1 MPARIRSLA
10 LALATFMPATVVAQ
24 QAPAASPAAPALTP
38 PAAAV
43 RPHRFDEFGTVRI
56 DQYYWLKDRNNPEVI
71 KYLEDENAY
80 TKAVMAHTEALQGRL
95 YDELKGRVLQN
106 DQSVPFREGNYFYYT
121 RLVEGKNYPIYA
133 RKRGSVSAP
142 EEIMIDANA
151 LAEGK
156 ATFLIRAWEVSSG
169 EDLLAFAADT
179 TGGRVSSIRF
189 KNLRTGEM
197 LSDVV
202 PRSIG
207 GIAWAEDNRTLFYT
221 KPDSVSVRPYQVY
234 RHRLGTPAA
243 TDQMVYEDKDETYY
257 VGVSKTK
264 SRAYIMI
271 QSSQTMASEYSYIR
285 ADQPDAPF
293 KVIFPRE
300 RGHEYYANHFG
311 DYFYILSNDHAKN
324 FRLMRTPV
332 AKPGRDNWEEVIPHR
347 ADVLLEDFEFF
358 RDYLVLT
365 ERKEGLVQLRVRP
378 WTGGGQNE
386 YYLDFGEPAYLAYVS
401 TNLEFDTPVLRYGYT
416 SLTTPSSTYDYDMKT
431 RQKTLLKRDQ
441 ILGGFDPANYVTE
454 RFYTTARDGARVP
467 VSLVYRKGI
476 ARPAPLL
483 LTGYGSYGSSSD
495 PTFSSDR
502 LSLLDRGF
510 VFAIAHIRGGSE
522 MGRAWYENGR
532 QLQKKNTFT
541 DFIDVADDLI
551 RRGYTSSN
559 RLFARGASAGGLL
572 MGAVVNLRPDL
583 FRGVIAGVPYVDVIT
598 TMSDSTIPL
607 TTGEY
612 DEWGNPHDST
622 FYRYMLSYSPY
633 DNVERKAYPNLLI
646 TAGLYD
652 TQVLYVEPAKWTARL
667 RAMKTDNNRLILRTN
682 MEAGHGGASGRYKRW
697 HDVAFEYAFLLDLAG
712 LGDKP
717 TP

>member
-1 MPARIRSLA
+1 MLTYTRFLA
-10 LALATFMPATVVAQ
+10 LAAFVPTIVVAQ
-24 QAPAASPAAPALTP
+24 QTTTAPAAAALTP
-38 PAAAV
+38 PMAAV
-43 RPHRFDEFGTVRI
+43 RPHRFDEHGNVRV
-56 DQYYWLKDRNNPEVI
+56 DPYYWLKDRNNPEVI

-80 TKAVMAHTEALQGRL
+80 TKAVMAHTEALQERL
-95 YDELKGRVLQN
+95 YEELKGRVLQN
-106 DQSVPFREGNYFYYT
+106 DQSVPFRERNYFYYT

-133 RKRGSVSAP
+133 RKRGALSAP
-142 EEIMIDANA
+142 EEIMLDANV

-156 ATFLIRAWEVSSG
+156 ATFLIRAWEVSSA

-197 LSDVV
+197 LADIV
-202 PRSIG
+202 PRAIG

-257 VGVSKTK
+257 VGVFKTK

-271 QSSQTMASEYSYIR
+271 QSSQTMATEYSYIR

-293 KVIFPRE
+293 KVLIPRE
-300 RGHEYYANHFG
+300 RGHEYSANHFG

-332 AKPGRDNWEEVIPHR
+332 AKPGRDNWQEVIPHR

-365 ERKEGLVQLRVRP
+365 ERKDGLVQLRVRP
-378 WTGGGQNE
+378 WSGTNE

-416 SLTTPSSTYDYDMKT
+416 SLTTPSSTFDYDMRT

-441 ILGGFDPANYVTE
+441 ILGGFDPANYVSE

-510 VFAIAHIRGGSE
+510 AFAIAHIRGGSE

-532 QLQKKNTFT
+532 QLQKKNTFN
-541 DFIDVADDLI
+541 DFVDVADDLI
-551 RRGYTSSN
+551 RRGYTSAD

-572 MGAVVNLRPDL
+572 MGAVVNMRPEL
-583 FRGVIAGVPYVDVIT
+583 FKGVIAGVPYVDVIT
-598 TMSDSTIPL
+598 TMMDSTIPL

-633 DNVERKAYPNLLI
+633 DHVEQKAYPNLLV

-652 TQVLYVEPAKWTARL
+652 TQVLYVEPAKWTAKL
-667 RAMKTDNNRLILRTN
+667 RAMKTGTNRLILRTN
-682 MEAGHGGASGRYKRW
+682 MEAGHAGASGRYKRW
-697 HDVAFEYAFLLDLAG
+697 RDVAFEYAFLLDLAG

>member
-1 MPARIRSLA
+1 MLFRIRAFA
-10 LALATFMPATVVAQ
+10 LALVAFAPAVIRAQ
-24 QAPAASPAAPALTP
+24 TPAVSAPAAALTP
-38 PAAAV
+38 PLAAV

-56 DQYYWLKDRNNPEVI
+56 DNYYWLKERSNPEVI

-80 TKAVMAHTEALQGRL
+80 TKAVMAHTQALQDRL
-95 YDELKGRVLQN
+95 YEEMKGRVLQN

-133 RKRGSVSAP
+133 RKRGALNAP
-142 EEIMIDANA
+142 EEIMIDANV

-156 ATFLIRAWEVSSG
+156 STFLIRAWDVSSAG
-169 EDLLAFAADT
+169 DILAFAADT
-179 TGGRVSSIRF
+179 TGGRVSAIRF

-197 LSDVV
+197 LSDVI

-207 GIAWAEDNRTLFYT
+207 GIAWAEDNRTIFYT
-221 KPDSVSVRPYQVY
+221 KPDAVSVRPYQVY
-234 RHRLGTPAA
+234 RHKLGTPAA
-243 TDQMVYEDKDETYY
+243 SDQMVYEDKDETYY
-257 VGVSKTK
+257 VSVFKTK

-271 QSSQTMASEYSYIR
+271 RSSQTLATEYSYIR
-285 ADQPDAPF
+285 ADQPEAAF
-293 KVIFPRE
+293 RVLIPRE

-311 DYFYILSNDHAKN
+311 DYFYLLSNDHAKN

-332 AKPGRDNWEEVIPHR
+332 ARPGRANWEEVIPHR
-347 ADVLLEDFEFF
+347 PDVLLEDFEFF
-358 RDYLVLT
+358 KDFLVLS
-365 ERKEGLVQLRVRP
+365 ERKDGLVQLRVRP
-378 WTGGGQNE
+378 WSGGGRGE
-386 YYLDFGEPAYLAYVS
+386 YYLDFGEPAYLAFVS
-401 TNLEFDTPVLRYGYT
+401 TNREFDTPLLRYVYT
-416 SLTTPSSTYDYDMKT
+416 SLTTPSSTYDYDMGTK
-431 RQKTLLKRDQ
+431 QKTLLKRDQ

-467 VSLVYRKGI
+467 VSLMYKKGI

-483 LTGYGSYGSSSD
+483 LTGYGSYGASSD

-502 LSLLDRGF
+502 LSLVDRGF

-532 QLQKKNTFT
+532 QLQKKNTFN
-541 DFIDVADDLI
+541 DFVDVADDLI
-551 RRGYTSSN
+551 RRGYTSSSK
-559 RLFARGASAGGLL
+559 LFARGASAGGLL
-572 MGAVVNLRPDL
+572 MGAVVNQRPEL
-583 FRGVIAGVPYVDVIT
+583 WRGVVAGVPYVDVIT

-667 RAMKTDNNRLILRTN
+667 RAMKTDTNRLILRTN
-682 MEAGHGGASGRYKRW
+682 MEAGHSGASGRYKRW
-697 HDVAFEYAFLLDLAG
+697 RDVAFEYAFLLDLAG

>member
-1 MPARIRSLA
+1 MLSYTRCLA
-10 LALATFMPATVVAQ
+10 FAAFVPTFVVAQ
-24 QAPAASPAAPALTP
+24 QTPTTSPAAPALTP
-38 PAAAV
+38 PIAAV

-56 DQYYWLKDRNNPEVI
+56 DQYYWLKDRSNPEVI

-156 ATFLIRAWEVSSG
+156 ATFLIRGWDVSSG
-169 EDLLAFAADT
+169 EDLLAFAVDT

-189 KNLRTGEM
+189 KNLRTGEL

-271 QSSQTMASEYSYIR
+271 QSSQTMATEYSYIR

-293 KVIFPRE
+293 RILIPRE

-332 AKPGRDNWEEVIPHR
+332 ARPGRDNWEEVIPHR

-401 TNLEFDTPVLRYGYT
+401 TNLEFNTPVLRYGYT

-572 MGAVVNLRPDL
+572 MGAVVNMRPEL

>member
-1 MPARIRSLA
+1 MLARVRSFA
-10 LALATFMPATVVAQ
+10 LALAAFVPSSIVA
-24 QAPAASPAAPALTP
+24 QAPATSSAPALTP
-38 PAAAV
+38 PMAAV

-56 DQYYWLKDRNNPEVI
+56 DNYYWLKERTNPEVI

-80 TKAVMAHTEALQGRL
+80 TKAIMAHTEALQDRL
-95 YDELKGRVLQN
+95 YEEMKGRVLQN

-133 RKRGSVSAP
+133 RKRGSLNAP
-142 EEIMIDANA
+142 EEIMIDANV

-156 ATFLIRAWEVSSG
+156 ATFLIRAWDVSSA
-169 EDLLAFAADT
+169 EDILAFGADT
-179 TGGRVSSIRF
+179 TGGRVSAIRF

-197 LSDVV
+197 LSDVI

-207 GIAWAEDNRTLFYT
+207 GIAWAEDNRTIFYT

-234 RHRLGTPAA
+234 RHKLGTPAA
-243 TDQMVYEDKDETYY
+243 SDQMVYEDKDETYY
-257 VGVSKTK
+257 VGVFKTK

-271 QSSQTMASEYSYIR
+271 QSSQTMATEYSYVR

-293 KVIFPRE
+293 RVLIPRE
-300 RGHEYYANHFG
+300 RGHEYSANHFG
-311 DYFYILSNDHAKN
+311 DYFYLLSNDHAKN
-324 FRLMRTPV
+324 FRLLRTPV
-332 AKPGRDNWEEVIPHR
+332 ARPGRDNWEEVIPHR

-358 RDYLVLT
+358 KDFLVLT
-365 ERKEGLVQLRVRP
+365 ERKDGLVQLRVRP
-378 WTGGGQNE
+378 WSGGGRGE
-386 YYLDFGEPAYLAYVS
+386 YYLDFGEPAYLAFVS
-401 TNLEFDTPVLRYGYT
+401 TNLEFNTPLLRYVYT
-416 SLTTPSSTYDYDMKT
+416 SLTTPSSTYDYDMRTKQRT
-431 RQKTLLKRDQ
+431 RLKRDQ

-454 RFYTTARDGARVP
+454 RFFTTARDGARVP
-467 VSLVYRKGI
+467 VSLVYKKGV

-510 VFAIAHIRGGSE
+510 VYAIAHIRGGSE

-532 QLQKKNTFT
+532 QLQKKNTFN
-541 DFIDVADDLI
+541 DFVDVGDDLI

-559 RLFARGASAGGLL
+559 KLFARGASAGGLL
-572 MGAVVNLRPDL
+572 MGAVVNQRPEL
-583 FRGVIAGVPYVDVIT
+583 WRGVIAGVPYVDVIT

-633 DNVERKAYPNLLI
+633 DNVERKAYPNMLL

-697 HDVAFEYAFLLDLAG
+697 RDVAFEYAFLLDLAG

>member
-1 MPARIRSLA
+1 MPARIRSFA
-10 LALATFMPATVVAQ
+10 LALAAFAPVVVVAQ
-24 QAPAASPAAPALTP
+24 QAPATSAAAPALTP
-38 PAAAV
+38 PVAAV
-43 RPHRFDEFGTVRI
+43 RPHRFEEHGNVRT
-56 DQYYWLKDRNNPEVI
+56 DPYYWLKERSNPEVI
-71 KYLEDENAY
+71 SYLEAENTY
-80 TKAVMAHTEALQGRL
+80 TKAVMAHTEALQDRL
-95 YDELKGRVLQN
+95 YEEMKGRVLQN

-121 RLVEGKNYPIYA
+121 RLVEGRNYPIYA
-133 RKRGSVSAP
+133 RKRGSLNAP
-142 EEIMIDANA
+142 EEIMIDANV

-156 ATFLIRAWEVSSG
+156 PTFLIRAWDLSSA
-169 EDLLAFAADT
+169 EDILAFAVDT

-197 LSDVV
+197 LTDVI

-207 GIAWAEDNRTLFYT
+207 GIAWAEDNRTIFYT

-234 RHRLGTPAA
+234 RHKLGTPASA
-243 TDQMVYEDKDETYY
+243 DPMVYEDKDETYY
-257 VGVSKTK
+257 VGVFKTK

-271 QSSQTMASEYSYIR
+271 QSSQTMATEYSYIR

-293 KVIFPRE
+293 RVLFPRE

-332 AKPGRDNWEEVIPHR
+332 ARPSRATWEEVIPHR

-358 RDYLVLT
+358 KDFLVLS
-365 ERKEGLVQLRVRP
+365 ERKDGLVQLRVRP
-378 WTGGGQNE
+378 WSGKGE
-386 YYLDFGEPAYLAYVS
+386 YYLDFGEPAYLAFVS
-401 TNLEFDTPVLRYGYT
+401 VNREFDTPLLRYVYT
-416 SLTTPSSTYDYDMKT
+416 SLTTPSSTYDYDMRTK
-431 RQKTLLKRDQ
+431 QKTLLKRDQ
-441 ILGGFDPANYVTE
+441 ILGGFDPSNYVTE

-467 VSLVYRKGI
+467 VSIVYRKGI

-495 PTFSSDR
+495 PSFSSDR

-510 VFAIAHIRGGSE
+510 AFAIAHIRGGSE

-532 QLQKKNTFT
+532 QLQKKNTFN
-541 DFIDVADDLI
+541 DFVDVADDLI
-551 RRGYTSSN
+551 RRGYTSSD
-559 RLFARGASAGGLL
+559 RLFAVGRSAGGLL
-572 MGAVVNLRPDL
+572 MGAVVNMRPEL

-598 TMSDSTIPL
+598 TMMDSTIPL

-633 DNVERKAYPNLLI
+633 DNVEKKAYPNMLI

-667 RAMKTDNNRLILRTN
+667 RAMKTDTNRLMLRTN
-682 MEAGHGGASGRYKRW
+682 MEAGHAGASGRYKRW
-697 HDVAFEYAFLLDLAG
+697 RDVAFEYAFLLDLAG

>member
-1 MPARIRSLA
+1 MLFRIRAFA
-10 LALATFMPATVVAQ
+10 LALVAFAPAVIRAQ
-24 QAPAASPAAPALTP
+24 TPAVSAPAAALTP
-38 PAAAV
+38 PLAAV

-56 DQYYWLKDRNNPEVI
+56 DNYYWLKERSNPEVI

-80 TKAVMAHTEALQGRL
+80 TKAVMAHTQALQDRL
-95 YDELKGRVLQN
+95 YEEMKGRVLQN

-133 RKRGSVSAP
+133 RKRGALNAP
-142 EEIMIDANA
+142 EEIMIDANV

-156 ATFLIRAWEVSSG
+156 STFLIRAWDVSSAG
-169 EDLLAFAADT
+169 DILAFAADT
-179 TGGRVSSIRF
+179 TGGRVSAIRF

-197 LSDVV
+197 LSDVI

-207 GIAWAEDNRTLFYT
+207 GIAWAEDNRTIFYT
-221 KPDSVSVRPYQVY
+221 KPDAVSVRPYQVY
-234 RHRLGTPAA
+234 RHKLGTPAA
-243 TDQMVYEDKDETYY
+243 SDQMVYEDKDETYY
-257 VGVSKTK
+257 VSVFKTK

-271 QSSQTMASEYSYIR
+271 RSSQTLATEYSYIR
-285 ADQPDAPF
+285 ADQPEAAF
-293 KVIFPRE
+293 RVLIPRE

-311 DYFYILSNDHAKN
+311 DYFYLLSNDHAKN

-332 AKPGRDNWEEVIPHR
+332 ARPGRANWEEVIPHR
-347 ADVLLEDFEFF
+347 PDVLLEDFEFF
-358 RDYLVLT
+358 KDFLVLS
-365 ERKEGLVQLRVRP
+365 ERKDGLVQLRVRP
-378 WTGGGQNE
+378 WSGGGRGE
-386 YYLDFGEPAYLAYVS
+386 YYLDFGEPAYLAFVS
-401 TNLEFDTPVLRYGYT
+401 TNREFDTPLLRYVYT
-416 SLTTPSSTYDYDMKT
+416 SLTTPSSTYDYDMRTKQ
-431 RQKTLLKRDQ
+431 RTLLKRDQ
-441 ILGGFDPANYVTE
+441 ILGGFDPGNYVTE

-467 VSLVYRKGI
+467 VSLMYKKGI

-483 LTGYGSYGSSSD
+483 LTGYGSYGASSD

-502 LSLLDRGF
+502 LSLVDRGF

-532 QLQKKNTFT
+532 QLQKKNTFN
-541 DFIDVADDLI
+541 DFVDVADDLI
-551 RRGYTSSN
+551 RRGYTSSSK
-559 RLFARGASAGGLL
+559 LFARGASAGGLL
-572 MGAVVNLRPDL
+572 MGAVVNQRPEL
-583 FRGVIAGVPYVDVIT
+583 WRGVVAGVPYVDVIT

-667 RAMKTDNNRLILRTN
+667 RAMKTDTNRLILRTN
-682 MEAGHGGASGRYKRW
+682 MEAGHSGASGRYKRW
-697 HDVAFEYAFLLDLAG
+697 RDVAFEYAFLLDLAG

>member
-1 MPARIRSLA
+1 MITHPRFLA
-10 LALATFMPATVVAQ
+10 LAAFVPAVVVAQ
-24 QAPAASPAAPALTP
+24 QAPAPSPTAPVLTP
-38 PAAAV
+38 PVAAV
-43 RPHRFDEFGTVRI
+43 RAHRFDEHGTVRT
-56 DQYYWLKDRNNPEVI
+56 DSYYWLRERSNPEVI

-80 TKAVMAHTEALQGRL
+80 TKAVMAHTEALQNRL
-95 YDELKGRVLQN
+95 YDELKGRVLQS

-133 RKRGSVSAP
+133 RKRGSLNAP
-142 EEIMIDANA
+142 EEILIDANA

-156 ATFLIRAWEVSSG
+156 PTFLIRAWEVSSG

-189 KNLRTGEM
+189 KNLRSGE
-197 LSDVV
+197 LLPDIV
-202 PRSIG
+202 PRAIG

-221 KPDSVSVRPYQVY
+221 KPDSVTVRPYQIY
-234 RHRLGTPAA
+234 RHKLGTPASA
-243 TDQMVYEDKDETYY
+243 DHLVYEDKDETYY
-257 VGVSKTK
+257 TSVFKTK
-264 SRAYIMI
+264 SRAYIMV
-271 QSSQTMASEYSYIR
+271 QSEQTMATEYHYVR
-285 ADQPDAPF
+285 ADQPDAA
-293 KVIFPRE
+293 VRVLIPRE
-300 RGHEYYANHFG
+300 RGHEYYADHFG

-332 AKPGRDNWEEVIPHR
+332 ARPGRDNWEEVIAHR
-347 ADVLLEDFEFF
+347 PDVLLEGFESFK
-358 RDYLVLT
+358 DYLVLS
-365 ERKEGLVQLRVRP
+365 ERKDGLVQLRVRP
-378 WTGGGQNE
+378 WSGGGRTE

-401 TNLEFDTPVLRYGYT
+401 VNREFDTPLLRFVYT
-416 SLTTPSSTYDYDMKT
+416 SLTTPSSTYDYDMRT
-431 RQKTLLKRDQ
+431 RQKTLLKRDS

-454 RFYTTARDGARVP
+454 RLYTTARDGARVP
-467 VSLVYRKGI
+467 VSVVYRKGI

-483 LTGYGSYGSSSD
+483 LTGYGSYGASTD

-541 DFIDVADDLI
+541 DFIDVADDLV
-551 RRGYTSSN
+551 RRGYTTPD
-559 RLFARGASAGGLL
+559 RMFAHGASAGGLL
-572 MGAVVNLRPDL
+572 MGAVVNLRPEL
-583 FRGVIAGVPYVDVIT
+583 FEGVIAGVPYVDVIT
-598 TMSDSTIPL
+598 TMMDSTIPL

-652 TQVLYVEPAKWTARL
+652 TQVLYVEPAKWTAKL
-667 RAMKTDNNRLILRTN
+667 RAMKTDTNRLILRTN
-682 MEAGHGGASGRYKRW
+682 MEAGHSGASGRYKRW
-697 HDVAFEYAFLLDLAG
+697 RDVAFEYAFLLDLAG

>member
-1 MPARIRSLA
+1 MLFRIRAFA
-10 LALATFMPATVVAQ
+10 LALVAFAPAVIRAQ
-24 QAPAASPAAPALTP
+24 TPAVSAPAAALTP
-38 PAAAV
+38 PLAAV

-56 DQYYWLKDRNNPEVI
+56 DNYYWLKERSNPEVI

-80 TKAVMAHTEALQGRL
+80 TKAVMAHTQALQDRL
-95 YDELKGRVLQN
+95 YEEMKGRVLQN

-133 RKRGSVSAP
+133 RKRGALNAP
-142 EEIMIDANA
+142 EEIMIDANV

-156 ATFLIRAWEVSSG
+156 STFLIRAWDVSSAG
-169 EDLLAFAADT
+169 DILAFAADT
-179 TGGRVSSIRF
+179 TGGRVSAIRF

-197 LSDVV
+197 LSDVI

-207 GIAWAEDNRTLFYT
+207 GIAWAEDNRTIFYT
-221 KPDSVSVRPYQVY
+221 KPDAVSVRPYQVY
-234 RHRLGTPAA
+234 RHKLGTPAA
-243 TDQMVYEDKDETYY
+243 SDQMVYEDKDETYY
-257 VGVSKTK
+257 VSVFKTK

-271 QSSQTMASEYSYIR
+271 QSSQTMATEYSYIR

-293 KVIFPRE
+293 KVLIPRE
-300 RGHEYYANHFG
+300 RGHEYSANHFG

-365 ERKEGLVQLRVRP
+365 ERKDGLVQLRVRP
-378 WTGGGQNE
+378 WSGTNE
-386 YYLDFGEPAYLAYVS
+386 YYLDFGEPAYLAFVS
-401 TNLEFDTPVLRYGYT
+401 TNREFDTPLLRYVYT
-416 SLTTPSSTYDYDMKT
+416 SLTTPSSTYDYDMGTK
-431 RQKTLLKRDQ
+431 QKTLLKRDQ
-441 ILGGFDPANYVTE
+441 ILGGFDPGNYVTE

-467 VSLVYRKGI
+467 VSLMYKKGI

-483 LTGYGSYGSSSD
+483 LTGYGSYGASSD

-502 LSLLDRGF
+502 LSLVDRGF

-532 QLQKKNTFT
+532 QLQKKNTFN
-541 DFIDVADDLI
+541 DFVDVADDLI
-551 RRGYTSSN
+551 RRGYTSSSK
-559 RLFARGASAGGLL
+559 LFARGASAGGLL
-572 MGAVVNLRPDL
+572 MGAVVNQRPEL
-583 FRGVIAGVPYVDVIT
+583 WRGVVAGVPYVDVIT

-667 RAMKTDNNRLILRTN
+667 RAMKTDTNRLILRTN
-682 MEAGHGGASGRYKRW
+682 MEAGHSGASGRYKRW
-697 HDVAFEYAFLLDLAG
+697 RDVAFEYAFLLDLAG

>member
-1 MPARIRSLA
+1 MLARIRSLGFA
-10 LALATFMPATVVAQ
+10 LAALLPVGTLAQ
-24 QAPAASPAAPALTP
+24 QAPTNGTATAPLTP
-38 PAAAV
+38 PMAAV
-43 RPHRFDEFGTVRI
+43 RPQTFNEFGGTRV
-56 DQYYWLKDRNNPEVI
+56 DQYYWLKERSNPEVI
-71 KYLEDENAY
+71 QYLEAENAY
-80 TKAVMAHTEALQGRL
+80 TKAVMAHTEGLQERL
-95 YDELKGRVLQN
+95 YEELKGRVLQN

-133 RKRGSVSAP
+133 RKRGAVSAP
-142 EEIMIDANA
+142 EEIMIDVNV

-156 ATFLIRAWEVSSG
+156 PTFIVRAWDVSSG
-169 EDLLAFAADT
+169 EDILAFMVDT
-179 TGGRVSSIRF
+179 TGGRVGSVRF
-189 KNLRTGEM
+189 KNLRTGAM
-197 LSDVV
+197 LPDVL
-202 PRSIG
+202 PGAIG
-207 GIAWAEDNRTLFYT
+207 GLAWAQDNRTIFYV
-221 KPDSVSVRPYQVY
+221 KADPVSVRPYQVW
-234 RHRLGTPAA
+234 RHKLGTQASS
-243 TDQMVYEDKDETYY
+243 DQMVYEDKDETYY
-257 VGVSKTK
+257 VGVFTTK
-264 SRAYIMI
+264 SRAYVMI
-271 QSSQTMASEYSYIR
+271 QSSQTMATEYSYVR
-285 ADQPDAPF
+285 ADQPDQPF
-293 KVIFPRE
+293 KILIPRQ

-311 DYFYILSNDHAKN
+311 NYFYLLSNDHAQN

-332 AKPGRDNWEEVIPHR
+332 ARPGRDNWEEVIPHR

-358 RDYLVLT
+358 KDYLVVS
-365 ERKEGLVQLRVRP
+365 ERKDGLVQLRVRP
-378 WTGGGQNE
+378 WSGQNE
-386 YYLDFGEPAYLAYVS
+386 FYLDFGEPAYLAFVS
-401 TNLEFDTPVLRYGYT
+401 TNREFDTPLLRYVYT
-416 SLTTPSSTYDYDMKT
+416 SLTTPSSTYDYDMRTK
-431 RQKTLLKRDQ
+431 QKTLLKRDS
-441 ILGGFDPANYVTE
+441 ILGGFDPANYVSE

-467 VSLVYRKGI
+467 VSIVYHKGT

-495 PTFSSDR
+495 PTFSADR

-532 QLQKKNTFT
+532 QLQKKNTFN
-541 DFIDVADDLI
+541 DFVDVADDLI
-551 RRGYTSSN
+551 RRGYTKSD

-572 MGAVVNLRPDL
+572 MGAVVNARPEL
-583 FRGVIAGVPYVDVIT
+583 WRGVIAGVPYVDVIT

-667 RAMKTDNNRLILRTN
+667 RAMKTDSNRLILRTN
-682 MEAGHGGASGRYKRW
+682 MEAGHSGASGRYKRW
-697 HDVAFEYAFLLDLAG
+697 RDVAFEYAFLLDLAG
-712 LGDKP
+712 FKEKP

>member
-1 MPARIRSLA
+1 MPFRSRAFA
-10 LALATFMPATVVAQ
+10 LALGAFAPAGIRAQ
-24 QAPAASPAAPALTP
+24 TPAVSAPAAALTP
-38 PAAAV
+38 PLAAV

-56 DQYYWLKDRNNPEVI
+56 DNYYWLKERSNPEVI

-80 TKAVMAHTEALQGRL
+80 TKAVMAHTQALQDRL
-95 YDELKGRVLQN
+95 YEEMKGRVLQN

-133 RKRGSVSAP
+133 RKRGALNAP
-142 EEIMIDANA
+142 EEIMIDANV

-156 ATFLIRAWEVSSG
+156 STFLIRAWDVSSAG
-169 EDLLAFAADT
+169 DILAFAADT
-179 TGGRVSSIRF
+179 TGGRVSAIRF

-197 LSDVV
+197 LSDVI

-207 GIAWAEDNRTLFYT
+207 GIAWAEDNRTIFYT
-221 KPDSVSVRPYQVY
+221 KPDAVSVRPYQVY
-234 RHRLGTPAA
+234 RHKLGTPAA
-243 TDQMVYEDKDETYY
+243 SDQMVYEDKDETYY
-257 VGVSKTK
+257 VSVFKTK

-271 QSSQTMASEYSYIR
+271 QSSQTMATEYSYIR

-293 KVIFPRE
+293 KVLIPRE
-300 RGHEYYANHFG
+300 RGHEYSANHFG

-365 ERKEGLVQLRVRP
+365 ERKDGLVQLRVRP
-378 WTGGGQNE
+378 WSGTNE
-386 YYLDFGEPAYLAYVS
+386 YYLDFGEPAYLAFVS
-401 TNLEFDTPVLRYGYT
+401 TNREFDTPLLRYVYT
-416 SLTTPSSTYDYDMKT
+416 SLTTPSSTYDYDMRT

-441 ILGGFDPANYVTE
+441 ILGGFDPANYVSE
-454 RFYTTARDGARVP
+454 RFFTTARDGARVP

-476 ARPAPLL
+476 ARPVPLQ
-483 LTGYGSYGSSSD
+483 LTGYGSYGASSD

-502 LSLLDRGF
+502 LSLLDRVF
-510 VFAIAHIRGGSE
+510 AFAIAHIRGGSE
-522 MGRAWYENGR
+522 MGRAGYENGR
-532 QLQKKNTFT
+532 QLQKKNTFN
-541 DFIDVADDLI
+541 DFVYVADDLI
-551 RRGYTSSN
+551 RRGYTSSD
-559 RLFARGASAGGLL
+559 RLFARGASAGVLL
-572 MGAVVNLRPDL
+572 MGAVVNMRPEL
-583 FRGVIAGVPYVDVIT
+583 FKGVIAGVPYVDVIT
-598 TMSDSTIPL
+598 TMMDSTIPL

-633 DNVERKAYPNLLI
+633 DHVERKAYPNLLI

-652 TQVLYVEPAKWTARL
+652 TQVLYVE
-667 RAMKTDNNRLILRTN
+667 
-682 MEAGHGGASGRYKRW
+682 
-697 HDVAFEYAFLLDLAG
+697 
-712 LGDKP
+712 
-717 TP
+717 

>member
-1 MPARIRSLA
+1 MLARVRSFA
-10 LALATFMPATVVAQ
+10 LALAAFVPSSIVA
-24 QAPAASPAAPALTP
+24 QAPATSSAPALTP
-38 PAAAV
+38 PMAAV

-56 DQYYWLKDRNNPEVI
+56 DNYYWLKERSNPEVI

-80 TKAVMAHTEALQGRL
+80 TKAIMAHTEALQDRL
-95 YDELKGRVLQN
+95 YEEMKGRVLQN

-121 RLVEGKNYPIYA
+121 RLVEGKNYAIYA
-133 RKRGSVSAP
+133 RKRGSLNAP
-142 EEIMIDANA
+142 EEIMIDANV

-156 ATFLIRAWEVSSG
+156 ATFLIRAWDISSA
-169 EDLLAFAADT
+169 EDILAFGADT
-179 TGGRVSSIRF
+179 TGGRVSAIRF

-197 LSDVV
+197 LSDVI

-207 GIAWAEDNRTLFYT
+207 GIAWAEDNRTIFYT

-234 RHRLGTPAA
+234 RHKLGTPAA
-243 TDQMVYEDKDETYY
+243 SDQMVYEDKDETYY
-257 VGVSKTK
+257 VGVFKTK

-271 QSSQTMASEYSYIR
+271 QSSQTMATEYSYVR

-293 KVIFPRE
+293 RVLIPRE

-311 DYFYILSNDHAKN
+311 DYFYLLSNDHAKN

-332 AKPGRDNWEEVIPHR
+332 ARPGRDNWEEVIPHR

-358 RDYLVLT
+358 KDFLVLT
-365 ERKEGLVQLRVRP
+365 ERKDGLVQLRVRP
-378 WTGGGQNE
+378 WSGGGRGE
-386 YYLDFGEPAYLAYVS
+386 YYLDFGEPAYLAFVS
-401 TNLEFDTPVLRYGYT
+401 TNLEFNTPLLRYVYT
-416 SLTTPSSTYDYDMKT
+416 SLTTPSSTYDYDMRTKQ
-431 RQKTLLKRDQ
+431 RTLLKRDQ

-467 VSLVYRKGI
+467 VSLVYKKGV

-510 VFAIAHIRGGSE
+510 VYAIAHIRGGSE

-532 QLQKKNTFT
+532 QLQKKNTFN
-541 DFIDVADDLI
+541 DFVDVGDDLI

-559 RLFARGASAGGLL
+559 KLFARGASAGGLL
-572 MGAVVNLRPDL
+572 MGAVVNQRPEL
-583 FRGVIAGVPYVDVIT
+583 WRGVIAGVPYVDVIT

-633 DNVERKAYPNLLI
+633 DNVERKAYPNMLL

-697 HDVAFEYAFLLDLAG
+697 RDVAFEYAFLLDLAG

>member
-1 MPARIRSLA
+1 MITHPRFLA
-10 LALATFMPATVVAQ
+10 LAAFVPAVVVAQ
-24 QAPAASPAAPALTP
+24 QAPAPSPTAPVLTP
-38 PAAAV
+38 PVAAV
-43 RPHRFDEFGTVRI
+43 RAHRFDEHGTVRT
-56 DQYYWLKDRNNPEVI
+56 DSYYWLRERSNPEVI

-80 TKAVMAHTEALQGRL
+80 TKAVMAHTEALQNRL
-95 YDELKGRVLQN
+95 YDELKGRVLQS

-133 RKRGSVSAP
+133 RKRGSLNAP
-142 EEIMIDANA
+142 EEILIDANA

-156 ATFLIRAWEVSSG
+156 PTFLIRAWEVSSG

-189 KNLRTGEM
+189 KNLRSGE
-197 LSDVV
+197 LLPDIV
-202 PRSIG
+202 PRAIG

-221 KPDSVSVRPYQVY
+221 KPDSVTVRPYQIY
-234 RHRLGTPAA
+234 RHKLGTPASA
-243 TDQMVYEDKDETYY
+243 DHLVYEDKDETYY
-257 VGVSKTK
+257 TSVFKTK
-264 SRAYIMI
+264 SRAYIMV
-271 QSSQTMASEYSYIR
+271 QSEQTMATEYHYVR
-285 ADQPDAPF
+285 ADQPDAA
-293 KVIFPRE
+293 VRVLIPRE
-300 RGHEYYANHFG
+300 RGHEYYADHFG

-332 AKPGRDNWEEVIPHR
+332 ARPGRDNWEEVLAHR
-347 ADVLLEDFEFF
+347 PDVLLEGFESFK
-358 RDYLVLT
+358 DYLVLS
-365 ERKEGLVQLRVRP
+365 ERKDGLVQLRVRP
-378 WTGGGQNE
+378 WSGGGRTE

-401 TNLEFDTPVLRYGYT
+401 VNREFDTPLLRFVYT
-416 SLTTPSSTYDYDMKT
+416 SLTTPSSTYDYDMRT
-431 RQKTLLKRDQ
+431 RQKTLLKRDS

-454 RFYTTARDGARVP
+454 RLYTTARDGARVP
-467 VSLVYRKGI
+467 VSVVYRKGI

-483 LTGYGSYGSSSD
+483 LTGYGSYGASTD

-541 DFIDVADDLI
+541 DFIDVADDLV
-551 RRGYTSSN
+551 RRGYTTPD
-559 RLFARGASAGGLL
+559 RMFARGASAGGLL
-572 MGAVVNLRPDL
+572 MGAVVNLRPEL
-583 FRGVIAGVPYVDVIT
+583 FEGVIAGVPYVDVIT
-598 TMSDSTIPL
+598 TMMDSTIPL

-652 TQVLYVEPAKWTARL
+652 TQVLYVEPAKWTAKL
-667 RAMKTDNNRLILRTN
+667 RAMKTDKNRLILRTN
-682 MEAGHGGASGRYKRW
+682 MEAGHSGASGRYKRW
-697 HDVAFEYAFLLDLAG
+697 RDVAFEYAFLLDLAG